1 MIKFKNIAPI
11 ALVAILLCGCK
22 EALNESELPKTTDK
36 LIVLCGIAPNEPI
49 EVILD
54 VAKPILGKYD
64 PGNGYDYS
72 NSDTTRYLRSAQVML
87 TDLQTGQQMQLVFDT
102 ACHANRQTFIVPVG
116 EQFDIV
122 PGHEYRLNAEYKD
135 CPPVS
140 ATTLVPAGDFS
151 IANVILTPQD
161 EDFQNQKAY
170 AFVEVLNNTNEP
182 ASYSITCNAA
192 GENIKYSITDYLKD
206 SLGNFIEVL
215 DTSITT
221 TNDINYH
228 YHYNNGVLIKI
239 DTIVTTTYDT
249 SYYYRYIHSDHAY
262 WHYSKSLHDEPYIS
276 YISTVYEISKHIQAE
291 AGGYASGTMEIRI
304 PSSGG
309 STYLENTNY
318 IIINAIIIQVKHL
331 NNDYVRYHSAWNSDD
346 IFMLFSKP
354 PAGYSNIDGGLGIF
368 CAWMTKTF
376 EITDFQIF

>member
-22 EALNESELPKTTDK
+22 EALNESELPQTTDK

-87 TDLQTGQQMQLVFDT
+87 TDLQTGQQVQLVFDT
-102 ACHANRQTFIVPVG
+102 ACHANRQTFIVPIG

-140 ATTLVPAGDFS
+140 ATTLVPAGEFS
-151 IANVILTPQD
+151 IENVNIVIR
-161 EDFQNQKAY
+161 ENEQNQWIVNAY
-170 AFVEVLNNTNEP
+170 IEVQNDTNEP
-182 ASYSITCNAA
+182 ATYLVDGGINIEYTSYLNDFYYVYEVDSI
-192 GENIKYSITDYLKD
+192 GVHHHLKD
-206 SLGNFIEVL
+206 SLGN
-215 DTSITT
+215 
-221 TNDINYH
+221 DI
-228 YHYNNGVLIKI
+228 LIANWKVRKGGANELNSH
-239 DTIVTTTYDT
+239 T
-249 SYYYRYIHSDHAY
+249 
-262 WHYSKSLHDEPYIS
+262 KN
-276 YISTVYEISKHIQAE
+276 HIQAP
-291 AGGYASGTMEIRI
+291 ARGKASGTIDIGAWILTNKQNEIDC
-304 PSSGG
+304 SNQWVS
-309 STYLENTNY
+309 YVTN
-318 IIINAIIIQVKHL
+318 INSFHVTAKHL
-331 NNDYVRYHSAWNSDD
+331 NNDYVRYHSAWNTDD

>member
-36 LIVLCGIAPNEPI
+36 LIVLCGIAPGEPI

-87 TDLQTGQQMQLVFDT
+87 TDLQTGQQVQLVFDT

-122 PGHEYRLNAEYKD
+122 PGHEYRLNAEYRG

-140 ATTLVPAGDFS
+140 ATTMVPAGDFS

-161 EDFQNQKAY
+161 EDFQNPKAY
-170 AFVEVLNNTNEP
+170 AFIEVLNNTNEP
-182 ASYSITCNAA
+182 ASYSIISTSSHEDIHYGISNW
-192 GENIKYSITDYLKD
+192 LKD
-206 SLGNFIEVL
+206 SLGNFITYL
-215 DTSITT
+215 DTIIIEAD
-221 TNDINYH
+221 TNIIVQNIIDYYTGIA
-228 YHYNNGVLIKI
+228 KQ
-239 DTIVTTTYDT
+239 DTIIQIIEADTIINVKHKTRDSYWYVTNTKSKYE
-249 SYYYRYIHSDHAY
+249 YPIHV
-262 WHYSKSLHDEPYIS
+262 KKLN
-276 YISTVYEISKHIQAE
+276 IQAE

-309 STYLENTNY
+309 STNFENTNY
-318 IIINAIIIQVKHL
+318 RIINAIIIQVKHL

>member
-36 LIVLCGIAPNEPI
+36 LIVLCGIAPGEPI

-54 VAKPILGKYD
+54 VAKPILGKND
-64 PGNGYDYS
+64 PGDGYS
-72 NSDTTRYLRSAQVML
+72 NADTTRYMRSAQVML

-122 PGHEYRLNAEYKD
+122 PGHEYRLNAEYRG

-140 ATTLVPAGDFS
+140 ATTMVPAGDFS

-182 ASYSITCNAA
+182 ASYSIISTSCDEDIHYGISNW
-192 GENIKYSITDYLKD
+192 LKD
-206 SLGNFIEVL
+206 SLGNFITYL
-215 DTSITT
+215 DTIIIEAD
-221 TNDINYH
+221 TNIIVQNIIDYYTGIA
-228 YHYNNGVLIKI
+228 KQ
-239 DTIVTTTYDT
+239 DTIIQIIEADTIINVKHKTRDSYWYVTNTKSKYE
-249 SYYYRYIHSDHAY
+249 YPIHV
-262 WHYSKSLHDEPYIS
+262 KNLN
-276 YISTVYEISKHIQAE
+276 IQAE

-309 STYLENTNY
+309 STNFENTNY
-318 IIINAIIIQVKHL
+318 RIINAIIIQVKHL